1 MTRSTIRLETAH
13 IVPAN
18 PSDVKWWND
27 NGMSQYGEHNSIK
40 NTIRFKVDVHQVFD
54 RKHSFAIVPKN
65 NTLVAHFF
73 RTTDNAAEAVRE
85 YHNVP
90 LQFLEGVQ
98 MEFLFARFAWT
109 VFPYLEI
116 FLSSGKRRMV
126 SRIGE
131 NGVRIV
137 EEMDGDKCYQ
147 FYAKSRARSTSPR
160 KRNIDQVNLAVTRD
174 GDGIGN
180 DDEPATEDHD
190 DEYQRRGRKRRRS
203 SIVSFTSN
211 SSSGQLCLSDSEI
224 SASEDAS
231 LLASLQT

>member
-27 NGMSQYGEHNSIK
+27 NGMSQYGEHNSTK

-65 NTLVAHFF
+65 NTMVAQFF

-116 FLSSGKRRMV
+116 FLSSGKRRKI

-160 KRNIDQVNLAVTRD
+160 KRNIDQVNLGVPRD
-174 GDGIGN
+174 GDGID
-180 DDEPATEDHD
+180 DDEPATEDD
-190 DEYQRRGRKRRRS
+190 DEQRGRKRRRP
-203 SIVSFTSN
+203 SIVSITST
-211 SSSGQLCLSDSEI
+211 SSSRHLCRSGSEI
-224 SASEDAS
+224 SISENAS
-231 LLASLQT
+231 LLVSLQT

>member
-1 MTRSTIRLETAH
+1 MTRSTLRVETAH

-27 NGMSQYGEHNSIK
+27 NGMSQYGERDSIK
-40 NTIRFKVDVHQVFD
+40 NTIRFKVDVRQVFD
-54 RKHSFAIVPKN
+54 RKPRFAIVPKN
-65 NTLVAHFF
+65 GALIAHIF
-73 RTTDNAAEAVRE
+73 RATEDAEEAVRL

-90 LQFLEGVQ
+90 LQFFEGVQ
-98 MEFLFARFAWT
+98 MEFLLARLAWT
-109 VFPYLEI
+109 VFPCLEI
-116 FLSSGKRRMV
+116 LFSSGKRRKV

-147 FYAKSRARSTSPR
+147 IYAHSRARSTSPR
-160 KRNIDQVNLAVTRD
+160 KRNISQVNPAMSRD
-174 GDGIGN
+174 GDGRYDHESATEN
-180 DDEPATEDHD
+180 DDEYP
-190 DEYQRRGRKRRRS
+190 RRGRKRRRS
-203 SIVSFTSN
+203 SKVSYT
-211 SSSGQLCLSDSEI
+211 SSSTSGHLCRSGSEV

>member
-13 IVPAN
+13 VVPAN
-18 PSDVKWWND
+18 LSDVKWWND
-27 NGMSQYGEHNSIK
+27 NGMSQYGEHNSTK

-98 MEFLFARFAWT
+98 TEFLFARFAWT

-116 FLSSGKRRMV
+116 FLSSGKRRKI

-160 KRNIDQVNLAVTRD
+160 KRNIDQVSLGVPRD
-174 GDGIGN
+174 GEGID
-180 DDEPATEDHD
+180 DDEPATEDD
-190 DEYQRRGRKRRRS
+190 DDKQRGRKRRRS
-203 SIVSFTSN
+203 SIVSFTTN
-211 SSSGQLCLSDSEI
+211 SSEHVCRSGSEV
-224 SASEDAS
+224 STSEDAS
-231 LLASLQT
+231 LLAGLRA